1 MKVHLLVIE
10 AANFFNQ
17 YSAFL
22 SCSMS
27 HTFFDDV
34 ARKLVLGKSEY
45 FTSNAA
51 D

>member
-1 MKVHLLVIE
+1 MHSLVIE
-10 AANFFNQ
+10 TANFFNQ

-22 SCSMS
+22 PCSMS
-27 HTFFDDV
+27 HAFFDDV
-34 ARKLVLGKSEY
+34 TRKLVLGKSEY